1 MHDGLLSHPD
11 GSASRGKLVA
21 KDPTPRFRSSR
32 TRQLDV
38 LLGCLEE
45 QVPPDHLARSIWALV
60 EKLDTSALE
69 KHYSALGR
77 RGYHPKRLLAVWVYA
92 SLIGMHYSTE
102 VERACRTDAAFKW
115 LCGGDSPSGPTLRRM
130 RMKQASFFAAAIE
143 QTVLAGSAAGLVDL
157 SALAVDSVRIR
168 AHASP
173 AAVRTE
179 SRSTE
184 RLKELS
190 KVDVS
195 SLDEQSKA
203 KHDASVKKHADALA
217 VCAERDVTSFVLT
230 NELAALMKF
239 PSGASAPA
247 HRATVVSTGA
257 SSRFVVGVLV
267 DASSSDHGKLKE
279 SLEQVRGVLD
289 KLGLRSDQ
297 PLVAAADAGY
307 WSDRDL
313 QFAQDAVEWVDVLIP
328 EIKRSRESRGFFGR
342 NRFVVDAEG
351 KATCPAGTTMLGPYA
366 NDKERRQL
374 KWVGVGC
381 ASCTLKPQCTPGRER
396 SLHIDAAKERA
407 REVMRERLTRPGAKE
422 RYNKRIATIE
432 PVFSFLEHTMRFR
445 RASSRRK
452 QTVVSEVLLKLLA
465 YNIDRLIRAERDA
478 TRFSCVL
485 VSISFDGTY
494 QLISTEF

>member
-1 MHDGLLSHPD
+1 MHDELLSHPD
-11 GSASRGKLVA
+11 GRQSRRKLIA
-21 KDPTPRFRSSR
+21 KDPTPRFRAAR
-32 TRQLDV
+32 TRQLDI

-45 QVPPDHLARSIWALV
+45 QLPPDHLARSIWELV

-69 KHYSALGR
+69 KQYSALGR

-92 SLIGMHYSTE
+92 SLIGMHHSTE

-130 RMKQASFFAAAIE
+130 RMKQASFFTAAIE
-143 QTVLAGSAAGLVDL
+143 QTVHAGSAAGLVDL
-157 SALAVDSVRIR
+157 AALAIDSVRIR

-173 AAVRTE
+173 SAVRTE

-195 SLDEQSKA
+195 SLDDQSRA
-203 KHDASVKKHADALA
+203 KHDASVKKHSDALA
-217 VCAERDVTSFVLT
+217 VCAKRGVTSFVTT

-247 HRATVVSTGA
+247 HRATVIAAGA
-257 SSRFVVGVLV
+257 STRFVVGVLV
-267 DASSSDHGKLKE
+267 DADSTDHGKLKE
-279 SLEQVRGVLD
+279 SLEHARNVLD
-289 KLGLRSDQ
+289 RLGLRSGQ
-297 PLVAAADAGY
+297 HLVAAADAGY
-307 WSDRDL
+307 WCDRDL
-313 QFAQDAVEWVDVLIP
+313 QFAQEAVEWVDVLIP

-342 NRFVVDAEG
+342 DRFVVDADG
-351 KATCPAGTTMLGPYA
+351 KAICPAGTTMLGPYA

-381 ASCTLKPQCTPGRER
+381 ANCALKSQCTPGRER

-407 REVMRERLTRPGAKE
+407 RDAMRERLARPGAKE
-422 RYNKRIATIE
+422 RYNKRIATVE

-452 QTVVSEVLLKLLA
+452 QTVISEVLLKILA
-465 YNIDRLIRAERDA
+465 YNIDRLIRAERDLA
-478 TRFSCVL
+478 RLSCVFAL
-485 VSISFDGTY
+485 ISPDGTY
-494 QLISTEF
+494 QFL